1 MILSGGN
8 TLLYLSM
15 KIENIKKLDFNAKEG
30 TNIEGVETNS
40 KENEH
45 QRMHMW
51 SLRMWLYR
59 PCQEHMI
66 SKRRTICE
74 ILFQINFMQSG
85 SN

>member
-1 MILSGGN
+1 MILSGVY

-40 KENEH
+40 RENEH
-45 QRMHMW
+45 QSMHMW
-51 SLRMWLYR
+51 SWRMWLYR

-66 SKRRTICE
+66 SKRRKFCD
-74 ILFQINFMQSG
+74 ILFQIKLV
-85 SN
+85 

>member
-40 KENEH
+40 
-45 QRMHMW
+45 R
-51 SLRMWLYR
+51 
-59 PCQEHMI
+59 
-66 SKRRTICE
+66 
-74 ILFQINFMQSG
+74 
-85 SN
+85 